1 MAETVSTRVKRLE
14 ESMARA
20 FASIDALAEK
30 QTKLDDVVVLLTEA
44 QIRTEERFRET
55 DERFGQLE
63 ERFRETDER
72 FRQTDERFRQTA
84 AEAAERSRHFD
95 ERVDKLVSAI
105 GEFLRRNGGKNE

>member
-63 ERFRETDER
+63 DGGPNLGMATTDGDGEIPMR
-72 FRQTDERFRQTA
+72 SANVQHVPRRARQRQMPGDPV
-84 AEAAERSRHFD
+84 RHHLD
-95 ERVDKLVSAI
+95 P
-105 GEFLRRNGGKNE
+105 